1 MIRPMKTLD
10 LQEIRKQLDGIDRE
24 IVSLFEKRMALS
36 GQVAEYKIET
46 GKPVYDR
53 EREQQKI
60 ESVTGMVEDEFQKQA
75 VRELFTQM
83 MTISRHFQ
91 YKLMAEHGLKAENDF
106 RPVKNL
112 PANQVR
118 VVYQGVEGAY
128 THEAALKYFGAD
140 VDIYHVD
147 SWEDAMKEVEA
158 GTADYAVLPIEN
170 SSAGAVTHNYD
181 LLIKYNNYIV
191 AETLL
196 PVDHALLGLSEAE
209 EGDIK
214 TVFSHPQALMQC
226 SEFLNAN
233 RNWRQISVENTAVAA
248 KKVFEDG
255 DPSQAAVASE
265 IAGNIYGLKVL
276 KSSINHN
283 KNNTTR
289 FIILS
294 REPIYREDAGKI
306 SISFELPHKSGSLY
320 NMLSNFIY
328 NGVNMMMIE
337 SRPILGRNWEYRF
350 FIDIEGNL
358 SDASIQ
364 NALKGISEEG
374 SNMRV
379 LGNY

>member
-1 MIRPMKTLD
+1 MKTLD

-24 IVSLFEKRMALS
+24 IVSLFEKRMTLS

-46 GKPVYDR
+46 GKQVYDR
-53 EREQQKI
+53 DREQQKI
-60 ESVTGMVEDEFQKQA
+60 EAVTGMVEDEFHKQA

-91 YKLMAEHGLKAENDF
+91 YKLMAEHGLKAEYDF
-106 RPVKNL
+106 RPVKSL
-112 PANQVR
+112 PVNQAR

-128 THEAALKYFGAD
+128 THEAALKYFGANA
-140 VDIYHVD
+140 DIYHVD

-158 GTADYAVLPIEN
+158 GAADYAVLPIEN

-181 LLIKYNNYIV
+181 LLIKYHNYIV
-191 AETLL
+191 AETFLS
-196 PVDHALLGLSEAE
+196 VDHALLGLSEAK
-209 EGDIK
+209 EGDIQ

-226 SEFLNAN
+226 SEFLNTN
-233 RNWRQISVENTAVAA
+233 RDWRQISVENTAVAA

-265 IAGNIYGLKVL
+265 TAGKIYGLKVL

-294 REPIYREDAGKI
+294 REPVYREDAAKI